1 MNKRI
6 LANGFEVS
14 SLGLGCM
21 GMSEFYGPRNDD
33 ESLRVLSRA
42 VELGITFFDTADM
55 YGPHHNEELLGRFL
69 KTGSGT
75 LKIASKFGILRKP
88 GEYARTIDN
97 TPVYARTCLQ
107 GSLKRLGTD
116 HIDLYYVHR
125 LNPAHPIEDTIGE
138 LSRMVEEGKISHIGL
153 CEANATTIRKAHAIH
168 PITAI
173 QTEYSI
179 WTREVEDQV
188 LPTCKELGIGFVP
201 YSPLGR
207 GYLTGAITD
216 SNQFGPGDFRAA
228 LPRFSKEGLNQ
239 NRRIRELVTQS
250 AAEQNCTPA
259 QFCLAWLLS
268 KGENIVPIP
277 GTKRLEYL
285 EENVGATAHK
295 LSQRSLLAFDNKLSA
310 LSVYGERYT
319 QEGMKGLNA

>member
-14 SLGLGCM
+14 PLGLGCM

-69 KTGSGT
+69 KTVSGT

-97 TPVYARTCLQ
+97 TPAYARTCLE

-153 CEANATTIRKAHAIH
+153 CEANPTTIRKAQTIH
-168 PITAI
+168 PITAL

-179 WTREVEDQV
+179 WTRDVENQI

-239 NRRIRELVTQS
+239 NRMIRDLVTQS

-277 GTKRLEYL
+277 GTKRLKYL
-285 EENVGATAHK
+285 EENVGATDHQ
-295 LSQRSLLAFDNKLSA
+295 LSQTSLQAFDNKLAA